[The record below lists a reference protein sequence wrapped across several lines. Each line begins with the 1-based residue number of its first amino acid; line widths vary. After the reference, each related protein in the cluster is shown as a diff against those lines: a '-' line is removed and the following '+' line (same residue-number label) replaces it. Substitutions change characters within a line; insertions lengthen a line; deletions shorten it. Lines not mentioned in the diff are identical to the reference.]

1 MHRTRP
7 SRFFLPLP
15 RVPFSLVAIAGLLLG
30 GSVAFAQGPM
40 GHGQMKD
47 DPSHMQDMTV
57 IHGLLDHG
65 SAVRRTVTRR
75 PDGVETVT
83 ESDDPA
89 VAKDIQKHVGAMY
102 TRLKTQQPI
111 HMRDPLFRAVFEH
124 ASQINLSHELTPKGL
139 KVTETSTDPYVVS
152 LIQKHAEVV
161 SAFIKNG
168 RSEAM
173 TNHEV
178 PAHEAR

>member
-7 SRFFLPLP
+7 FRFLPLS
-15 RVPFSLVAIAGLLLG
+15 FSLVAVAGLLL
-30 GSVAFAQGPM
+30 SSSIAFAQGPM
-40 GHGQMKD
+40 GRGQMKD
-47 DPSHMQDMTV
+47 DPAHMQDMTV

-65 SAVRRTVTRR
+65 AAVRRTVTLR
-75 PDGVETVT
+75 PDGVETLT

-89 VAKDIQKHVGAMY
+89 IAKDIQKHVGSMY

-124 ASQINLSHELTPKGL
+124 ASQINLAHEVTPKGL

-178 PAHEAR
+178 PAHER